1 MQKSRL
7 LILVIVGLLA
17 SNLLL
22 AGYII
27 AGRSDRKKGGH
38 ERGGP
43 PHGGP
48 RNLII
53 ERLKFSEQQ
62 VTKYDELI
70 QWHRGNVDKLDE
82 QIMQLKNE
90 LYSTL
95 NEQPDVRRR
104 DSLIGEIVTRQQEI
118 EHIHYK
124 HFEDMK
130 ALCTEQQRPAFAE
143 MTKEIAALFGRP
155 PHKRE
160 RP

>member
-27 AGRSDRKKGGH
+27 AARNNGQASGRPEGA
-38 ERGGP
+38 P

-53 ERLKFSEQQ
+53 ERLKLNEQQ
-62 VTKYDELI
+62 VAKYDELI
-70 QWHRGNVDKLDE
+70 QWHRGNVDRLDE
-82 QIMQLKNE
+82 QIRQLKNE

-95 NEQPDVRRR
+95 NQQQDERKR
-104 DSLIGEIVTRQQEI
+104 DSLIEEIIKQQQEI

-124 HFEDMK
+124 HFEDIK
-130 ALCTEQQRPAFAE
+130 ELCTEQQQPAFAE
-143 MTKEIAALFGRP
+143 LTKEIAALFGRP
-155 PHKRE
+155 PHKRP

>member
-7 LILVIVGLLA
+7 LVLVIVGLLA

-22 AGYII
+22 AGYIL
-27 AGRSDRKKGGH
+27 AGRSDRKEAGH
-38 ERGGP
+38 PEGP
-43 PHGGP
+43 APHRGP

-53 ERLKFSEQQ
+53 ERLKFSESQ
-62 VTKYDELI
+62 VAKYDELI
-70 QWHRGNVDKLDE
+70 QWHRSSVDRLDE
-82 QIMQLKNE
+82 EIMPLKNE

-95 NEQPDVRRR
+95 NEQPDVRKR
-104 DSLIGEIVTRQQEI
+104 DSLIDEIVARQQQI
-118 EHIHYK
+118 EHVHYK
-124 HFEDMK
+124 HFEDIK
-130 ALCTEQQRPAFAE
+130 ALCTEQQLPAFAE